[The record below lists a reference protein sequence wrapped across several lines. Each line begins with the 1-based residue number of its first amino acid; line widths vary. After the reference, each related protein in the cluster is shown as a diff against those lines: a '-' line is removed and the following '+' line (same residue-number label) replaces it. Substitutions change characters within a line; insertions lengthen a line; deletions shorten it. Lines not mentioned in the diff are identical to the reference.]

1 MVISHSRTPGSKQFL
16 HNLGV
21 PAKWQ
26 LVDVYGLDPDI
37 LAVVPRPVLAV
48 LLLFPWSGKF
58 TDFNATKEDET
69 EKNQTVSDKVYFLKQ
84 VISNAC
90 GTIALI
96 HSVANNTDEVVRL
109 ALHMT
114 VYSNGLNSSFSRAV
128 VHEAEVRPDVLI
140 QLGDGHLKQF
150 IDDTIQMNPN
160 ERGEYLLSKAGGI
173 ITAHKEVALE
183 GQTEAP
189 DENEPVFFH
198 FVAFVE
204 KEGSLYELDGRK
216 SSPINHGSTSPD
228 TLLEDAAEVCKK
240 YIEHDPENLRF
251 TVVAL
256 TAAVN

>member
-1 MVISHSRTPGSKQFL
+1 MTFNPEFL

-26 LVDVYGLDPDI
+26 LVDVYGLDADI

-48 LLLFPWSGKF
+48 LLLFPWSVKF
-58 TDFNATKEDET
+58 TDFNATKEDGT
-69 EKNQTVSDKVYFLKQ
+69 EKDQIVSDKVYFLKQ

-96 HSVANNTDEVVRL
+96 HSVANNTDK
-109 ALHMT
+109 
-114 VYSNGLNSSFSRAV
+114 
-128 VHEAEVRPDVLI
+128 I

-150 IDDTIQMNPN
+150 IDDTIQMNPE

-183 GQTEAP
+183 GQT
-189 DENEPVFFH
+189 
-198 FVAFVE
+198 
-204 KEGSLYELDGRK
+204 
-216 SSPINHGSTSPD
+216 
-228 TLLEDAAEVCKK
+228 EDAAEVCKK

>member
-1 MVISHSRTPGSKQFL
+1 MAWIPLESNPDVMNKFL

-26 LVDVYGLDPDI
+26 LVDVYGLDADI

-48 LLLFPWSGKF
+48 LLLFPWSVKF
-58 TDFNATKEDET
+58 TDFNATKEDGT
-69 EKNQTVSDKVYFLKQ
+69 EKDQTVSDKVYFLKQ

-96 HSVANNTDEVVRL
+96 HSVANNTDK
-109 ALHMT
+109 
-114 VYSNGLNSSFSRAV
+114 
-128 VHEAEVRPDVLI
+128 I

-150 IDDTIQMNPN
+150 IDDTVQMNPE

>member
-1 MVISHSRTPGSKQFL
+1 MLGVEKEMEQEDREKIHFL

-69 EKNQTVSDKVYFLKQ
+69 EKDQTVSDKVYFLKQ

-96 HSVANNTDEVVRL
+96 HSVANNTDE
-109 ALHMT
+109 
-114 VYSNGLNSSFSRAV
+114 
-128 VHEAEVRPDVLI
+128 I

-150 IDDTIQMNPN
+150 IDDTIQMNPD

-183 GQTEAP
+183 GQTEEVVLRVMSSDRMKPRSADWAAP

-204 KEGSLYELDGRK
+204 KEGNLYELDGRK